1 MILST
6 SDTKR
11 YGKIALGYL
20 VASVF
25 LGLFGAVY
33 EYFSFGVY
41 SYYMLYAFGFPLVGG
56 VLPAL
61 LLSLQEKRI
70 CVGAWAAWLY
80 RCGIATLSVG
90 SIMQGVLE
98 IYGTG
103 NDLLRVYWYAGGG
116 LTLLGAICWIIRVFV
131 NGNKA
136 TSQSEM

>member
-80 RCGIATLSVG
+80 RCGIVTLSVG
-90 SIMQGVLE
+90 SVMHGVLE

-103 NDLLRVYWYAGGG
+103 NDLLGLYWYAGVG
-116 LTLLGAICWIIRVFV
+116 LTLLGCLCWLIGFTV
-131 NGNKA
+131 NRNVCE
-136 TSQSEM
+136 QEM